1 MDFNNLTE
9 DAYIEPQMMNEQKSS
24 EAEAITFQIVFYSAF
39 AFTLFL
45 FWYVFKYEPAMEAR
59 KYRAWKLK

>member
-1 MDFNNLTE
+1 MDFNKLPE
-9 DAYIEPQMMNEQKSS
+9 DSYIEPMVMNAEKTS
-24 EAEAITFQIVFYSAF
+24 EAEAITFQIIFYSAF

-59 KYRAWKLK
+59 KYRV